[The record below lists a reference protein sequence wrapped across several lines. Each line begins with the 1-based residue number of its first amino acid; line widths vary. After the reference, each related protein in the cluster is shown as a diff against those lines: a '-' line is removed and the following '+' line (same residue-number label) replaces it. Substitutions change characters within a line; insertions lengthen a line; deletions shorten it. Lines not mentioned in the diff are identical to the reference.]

1 MREKKLWLIITFH
14 TTTAAMAMESLCKGI
29 AGAAYTRTP
38 GDNRRLR
45 NELAGAGGKQKRAYR
60 SCRAGGDSYGRRI

>member
-14 TTTAAMAMESLCKGI
+14 TTTAAMAMESLCTEKGLPGRLI
-29 AGAAYTRTP
+29 PVPP

-45 NELAGAGGKQKRAYR
+45 NELARAGGK
-60 SCRAGGDSYGRRI
+60 

>member
-14 TTTAAMAMESLCKGI
+14 TTTAAMAMEVSVPKRDCRGGL
-29 AGAAYTRTP
+29 YPYP

-45 NELAGAGGKQKRAYR
+45 NELARAGGK
-60 SCRAGGDSYGRRI
+60 